1 MYAWVWDQTSW
12 SVKSET
18 WLLRTLWTS
27 RTIRTI
33 HHRHHHLHQHHP
45 QHLYVRAPPR
55 GSETRPAEESVTRL
69 HFYFNHHQSSLLST
83 LSRLPPEVLT
93 ASLLFI
99 IARLSALSS
108 QRITSNSRKR
118 SWPDNFTASR
128 DLTVQSTLEEATL
141 PPRMTYR
148 RHPSSRKLARNR
160 EISELP
166 RYLFQNFNAI
176 FISVI
181 KSVRQTGGHGCIFF
195 SEILNFPCPIIA
207 KNTIENSPKMNRLL
221 LKCKIFCSNF

>member
-1 MYAWVWDQTSW
+1 M
-12 SVKSET
+12 
-18 WLLRTLWTS
+18 L
-27 RTIRTI
+27 
-33 HHRHHHLHQHHP
+33 
-45 QHLYVRAPPR
+45 
-55 GSETRPAEESVTRL
+55 GSETRPAGVWRVKRDSSGLCGHPGQSGQSIIVTIIYINTIHSISTCVHHHVGL
-69 HFYFNHHQSSLLST
+69 KPDQLGSLSPDFIFIFNHQSSLLST

-181 KSVRQTGGHGCIFF
+181 KSVRQTGGHGCIF
-195 SEILNFPCPIIA
+195 
-207 KNTIENSPKMNRLL
+207 
-221 LKCKIFCSNF
+221 